1 MQLPAKIDSFS
12 GEWDFLS
19 NFYLCVVEYEG
30 IKYASVEHAYQ
41 AAKTLDLKKR
51 EVLSLDFNPNLHP
64 GHAKRIG
71 RKLKLRPD
79 WEEIKISVMREL
91 LIQKFSQPRL
101 RQKLLSMMNVELIEG
116 NWWHDTFWGVC
127 TGRDGRGC
135 YVGPHEPYGENQL
148 GTLLMEVRSLIASMP
163 LLRDEPWTS
172 SDSSDS
178 TLATLPPLLPG
189 ELT

>member
-1 MQLPAKIDSFS
+1 MQIPAKIDSFV
-12 GEWDFLS
+12 GAWDFLS
-19 NFYLCVVEYEG
+19 NFYLSVVGYEG
-30 IKYASVEHAYQ
+30 VKYASVEHAYQ

-71 RKLKLRPD
+71 RKFKLRPD

-91 LIQKFSQPRL
+91 LIQKFSQLRL
-101 RQKLLSMMNVELIEG
+101 GQKLLPTMNAELVEG
-116 NWWHDTFWGVC
+116 NWRPDAFWGVC
-127 TGRDGRGC
+127 MGRGC
-135 YVGPHEPYGENQL
+135 GVGPHEPCGENHL
-148 GTLLMEVRSLIASMP
+148 GALLMEVRSLIVPMP
-163 LLRDEPWTS
+163 LCDGTLTS

-178 TLATLPPLLPG
+178 TLATPPPLLPG